1 MNKLAKEL
9 LKKNNN
15 REKAIFDENKEIYT
29 NMIVYLRGSD
39 LSEYNQEVVRGDII
53 ELIIDGQQRGDN
65 IKKVHGR
72 QI

>member
-15 REKAIFDENKEIYT
+15 REKAIFDET
-29 NMIVYLRGSD
+29 
-39 LSEYNQEVVRGDII
+39 
-53 ELIIDGQQRGDN
+53 
-65 IKKVHGR
+65 KKFI